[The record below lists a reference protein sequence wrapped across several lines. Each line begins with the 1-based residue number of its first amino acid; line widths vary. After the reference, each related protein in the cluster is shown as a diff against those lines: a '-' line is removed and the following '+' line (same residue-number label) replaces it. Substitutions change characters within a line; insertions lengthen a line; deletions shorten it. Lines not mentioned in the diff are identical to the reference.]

1 MRKDFGWENHGLNI
15 EIDNRAEEPV
25 EDASPPEIP
34 SAYQEWAD
42 VFSEEEAAKLP
53 PLSGRSHPID
63 LEEGQIPPSGPIYN
77 LSEHELAVLR
87 EYIAS
92 AQKKG
97 WIRRSISPAGSP
109 ILFVPKKGGQL
120 RLCVDYRGLNKITKK
135 NRTALPLISAI
146 LDRLGRAKLF
156 TKLDLKDAYH
166 RLRIRQ
172 GDEWKTAFRC
182 HYGHYEYQVMP
193 FGLVNAPAS
202 FQQYINDALEG
213 LVDITCVVYLDDI
226 LIFSEHAE
234 QHEDDVKEVLRR
246 LRKAGLYA
254 NLRKCEFSVRRVSFL
269 GFVIDDEGI
278 HMEEE
283 RVRAVAEWPAP
294 RCVKDIQVFLG
305 FTGFYRRFIKN
316 YSRIVSPLTDCLGK
330 RAPRPWLLEPRAVRA
345 FEDLKTAFQNGP
357 ILKHFDPSKPIR
369 IETDASQFAIGAIIS
384 QLHYDRWHPVAF
396 LSRKL
401 QDAETR
407 YAVPDCEL
415 LAITEAF
422 RQWRHYLAY
431 TSQKITV
438 LTDHLNHKYFL
449 SKPKL
454 TNRQVNALDQ
464 LCSFDFEI
472 VYRPGLKN
480 PADGLSRRPDHEDFM
495 EIAGLRDSQ
504 EVGFGDRTGSLP
516 AAPVADGRGT
526 LDHLRRVA
534 RVLRTSRTTSQEEGT
549 AVTAPA
555 LQETL
560 QEALLAAQRGDAFVA
575 QQKQLVSVPDSATA
589 GKLSSEAWSTN
600 DEGFLCY
607 DKRIFVPAGLR
618 NEILILFH
626 DDEVAG
632 HQGGTKTCKRIQ
644 AQYYWPGLRRDVRR
658 YVSTCRE
665 CQLAKPRHHKPYG
678 LLAPLP
684 APERPWQE
692 ISMDFITDL
701 PTVRCEK
708 KTYSGILVV
717 VDRLTRY
724 GRFIPVSARITSD
737 GLATVFLREIFRRLS
752 TAFHPQTD
760 GQTERINQTIEQYL
774 RTFCNKEQSDWI
786 DKLPMAEFTYNT
798 SYHGTVKAAPA
809 EVLMGYQP
817 RSKGHVKGQLEAFS
831 PNAMGRV
838 RGLRELHE
846 RTALLIGNAQER
858 QAHYYNKGR
867 EPKSF
872 HEGDWVLIST
882 KHLPLRRPTKKL
894 TEKYVGPYQ
903 IERVIGGHK
912 LAYRL
917 RLPSTVRIHNVLPM
931 SSLEPYLSRDKRPVE
946 PEDNPFMAETTYDV
960 EQILDHPEVL
970 TSNKAAVLT
979 LRNPRQQ
986 SGQQYVDS
994 MHETIDALRDQGN
1007 AVTVTWVPV
1016 SREHGLLK
1024 MAKDEARDATR
1035 EGATPAAKFP
1045 RARSTTLG
1053 IARAKERADNKI
1065 PNNVGDF
1072 TKRIDGALPGKHTR
1086 QLYDQLTWK
1095 EANVL
1100 AQLRTGMARLNDYLY
1115 RIKAT
1120 ASQHGGHGYF
1130 NGGSCTGI
1138 MLDLSLMNKAS
1149 IKENSLILEPGC
1161 VLGQTMNILAEHR
1174 KAVPH
1179 GDCFGVGAGGHFTT
1193 AGWDLILS
1201 RRYGLGCQSL
1211 IGGRIALWD
1220 GSASDPQNSNLVG
1233 ISTMPLRLY
1242 MVV

>member
-1 MRKDFGWENHGLNI
+1 MALLDQGSHYNLISPKLLTNRDWKCVKATSKRPETADHSKIDTQGTIHVLFKAKDSWGSEKILRLNCFVSPIADEEGLWLGKPWLKHI
-15 EIDNRAEEPV
+15 SLVLERADHLTWAFAAPPQRASFIRGAKQIRRLTETHFPISITSEIDKGTMVTEEDTPL
-25 EDASPPEIP
+25 PEVP
-34 SAYQEWAD
+34 SAYLEWAD

-63 LEEGQIPPSGPIYN
+63 LEDGRMPPPGPIYN

-92 AQKKG
+92 AQQKG

-109 ILFVPKKGGQL
+109 ILFVPKKGGKL
-120 RLCVDYRGLNKITKK
+120 RLCVDYRGLNKITRK

-146 LDRLGRAKLF
+146 LDRLGKAKLF

-166 RLRIRQ
+166 RLRIRK

-226 LIFSEHAE
+226 LVFSENAE

-254 NLRKCEFSVRRVSFL
+254 NLGKCEFSVNTVSFL
-269 GFVIDDEGI
+269 GFVVDQQGV
-278 HMEEE
+278 HMEED
-283 RVRAVAEWPAP
+283 RVRAIAEWPAP
-294 RCVKDIQVFLG
+294 RSVKDIQVFLG

-316 YSRIVSPLTDCLGK
+316 YSKIVAPLTDCLRK
-330 RAPRPWLLEPRAVRA
+330 RAPGFPILGPKAMRA
-345 FEDLKTAFQNGP
+345 FECLKTAFQDGP
-357 ILKHFDPSKPIR
+357 ILNHFDPVRRIR

-384 QLHYDRWHPVAF
+384 QLHDDKWHPVAF

-431 TSQKITV
+431 TAETITV

-480 PADGLSRRPDHEDFM
+480 PADGLSRRPDHQDSTGTT
-495 EIAGLRDSQ
+495 GLRDPCTTSFLEKFAQ
-504 EVGFGDRTGSLP
+504 LSPCGPAEEGRMSSERAAGFGDQTGSRP
-516 AAPVADGRGT
+516 AAPVAPEKIDRLFPCEPAEGDRVSSRQAVGCSNQTGSRSAVPVADGRVT
-526 LDHLRRVA
+526 LDHLRRVS
-534 RVLRTSRTTSQEEGT
+534 RILRTSRTTSQKGAT
-549 AVTAPA
+549 AVTAPV

-560 QEALLAAQRGDAFVA
+560 QEALLVAQRGDAFVA
-575 QQKQLVSVPDSATA
+575 QQKQLVSDPGSANA
-589 GKLSSEAWSTN
+589 GKLSSEVWSTN
-600 DEGFLCY
+600 DEGFLCCRG
-607 DKRIFVPAGLR
+607 RIFVPAGLR
-618 NEILILFH
+618 NEILMLFH

-644 AQYYWPGLRRDVRR
+644 VQYYWPGLRRDVRR
-658 YVSTCRE
+658 YVSTCGD

-708 KTYSGILVV
+708 KDYSSILVV

-724 GRFIPVSARITSD
+724 GRFIPVSARISSD
-737 GLATVFLREIFRRLS
+737 GLATVFLREIFKCYGMPDGIVSDRGSLFTGHFWATFCHLLRCKRRLS

-774 RTFCNKEQSDWI
+774 RTFCNKEQSDWM
-786 DKLPMAEFTYNT
+786 DKLPLAEFTYNT
-798 SYHGTVKAAPA
+798 SYHDTVKGTPA

-817 RSKGHVKGQLEAFS
+817 RSKGHVNGRLEAFS
-831 PNAMGRV
+831 PHAIERV
-838 RGLRELHE
+838 SGLRELHK
-846 RTALLIGNAQER
+846 RTALLITSAQQR
-858 QAHYYNKGR
+858 QARSYNKRR

-872 HEGDWVLIST
+872 EEGDWVLIST
-882 KHLPLRRPTKKL
+882 KNLPLRRPTRKL
-894 TEKYVGPYQ
+894 TKKYVGPYQ
-903 IERVIGGHK
+903 VEQVVGGHR

-917 RLPSTVRIHNVLPM
+917 RLPSSVKIHNVLPI
-931 SSLEPYLSRDKRPVE
+931 SSLEPYLSRDKSPAE
-946 PEDNPFMAETTYDV
+946 PEDNPFMADATYVV
-960 EQILDHPEVL
+960 ENILDH
-970 TSNKAAVLT
+970 
-979 LRNPRQQ
+979 RGPR
-986 SGQQYVDS
+986 SRRRYLVKWKGYEAEENS
-994 MHETIDALRDQGN
+994 
-1007 AVTVTWVPV
+1007 WV
-1016 SREHGLLK
+1016 SR
-1024 MAKDEARDATR
+1024 KDFVDRAFLTKYDHSVDA
-1035 EGATPAAKFP
+1035 AA
-1045 RARSTTLG
+1045 
-1053 IARAKERADNKI
+1053 
-1065 PNNVGDF
+1065 
-1072 TKRIDGALPGKHTR
+1072 
-1086 QLYDQLTWK
+1086 
-1095 EANVL
+1095 
-1100 AQLRTGMARLNDYLY
+1100 
-1115 RIKAT
+1115 
-1120 ASQHGGHGYF
+1120 
-1130 NGGSCTGI
+1130 
-1138 MLDLSLMNKAS
+1138 
-1149 IKENSLILEPGC
+1149 
-1161 VLGQTMNILAEHR
+1161 
-1174 KAVPH
+1174 
-1179 GDCFGVGAGGHFTT
+1179 
-1193 AGWDLILS
+1193 
-1201 RRYGLGCQSL
+1201 
-1211 IGGRIALWD
+1211 
-1220 GSASDPQNSNLVG
+1220 
-1233 ISTMPLRLY
+1233 
-1242 MVV
+1242 

>member
-1 MRKDFGWENHGLNI
+1 MDLSQLPRDLATAVDQYLSRTHARGSTPTLPPSAQVATVEDTDNAGSFSESEGVEEPPRVDKRKNKNQVQIQQFRGNSAAELSTFLGTLQWVFREHPSHYRDEQRRIRLAAGHLSQTLRRDFLDNLHLKYDGSEENMSWENMEEWLWSNI
-15 EIDNRAEEPV
+15 NNPRGRTRTAYASLTKLQQKPKQSFREFFRQYRAIESELPHTVPDWLRIEMFLFCCNKSIKDLFRSQNYPKSWNDLVEKGYDEIDNRAEEPV

-438 LTDHLNHKYFL
+438 
-449 SKPKL
+449 
-454 TNRQVNALDQ
+454 NALDQ

-737 GLATVFLREIFRRLS
+737 GLATVFLREIFRYYGMPDGIVSDRGSLFTGHFWATFCHLLQCKRRLS

-960 EQILDHPEVL
+960 EQILDH
-970 TSNKAAVLT
+970 
-979 LRNPRQQ
+979 RGPR
-986 SGQQYVDS
+986 SRRRYLVKWKGHGEEENS
-994 MHETIDALRDQGN
+994 
-1007 AVTVTWVPV
+1007 WV
-1016 SREHGLLK
+1016 SR
-1024 MAKDEARDATR
+1024 RDFADTAFLADYDR
-1035 EGATPAAKFP
+1035 SADAA
-1045 RARSTTLG
+1045 A
-1053 IARAKERADNKI
+1053 
-1065 PNNVGDF
+1065 
-1072 TKRIDGALPGKHTR
+1072 
-1086 QLYDQLTWK
+1086 
-1095 EANVL
+1095 
-1100 AQLRTGMARLNDYLY
+1100 
-1115 RIKAT
+1115 
-1120 ASQHGGHGYF
+1120 
-1130 NGGSCTGI
+1130 
-1138 MLDLSLMNKAS
+1138 
-1149 IKENSLILEPGC
+1149 
-1161 VLGQTMNILAEHR
+1161 
-1174 KAVPH
+1174 
-1179 GDCFGVGAGGHFTT
+1179 
-1193 AGWDLILS
+1193 
-1201 RRYGLGCQSL
+1201 
-1211 IGGRIALWD
+1211 
-1220 GSASDPQNSNLVG
+1220 
-1233 ISTMPLRLY
+1233 
-1242 MVV
+1242 